1 MKVVFI
7 LARGKSEYRD
17 PSAQVGYHAI
27 FGAESGVLYHEQTDS
42 TRSYE
47 KNILQE
53 KKSIV
58 CQELHFFQLPKLGDS
73 NCVVLS
79 YLVGG
84 TLFYMTQKTN
94 VGITV

>member
-27 FGAESGVLYHEQTDS
+27 FGAESGVLYQEQTDS

-53 KKSIV
+53 KKA
-58 CQELHFFQLPKLGDS
+58 
-73 NCVVLS
+73 
-79 YLVGG
+79 
-84 TLFYMTQKTN
+84 
-94 VGITV
+94 